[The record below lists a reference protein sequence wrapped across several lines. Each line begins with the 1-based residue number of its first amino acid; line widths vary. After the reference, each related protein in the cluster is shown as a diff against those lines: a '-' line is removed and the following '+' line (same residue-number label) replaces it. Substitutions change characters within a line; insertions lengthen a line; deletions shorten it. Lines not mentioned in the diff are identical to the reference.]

1 MKKLSKKETGR
12 TLGDSGHPIW
22 KQEEQSVTHEVFDIL
37 VWHREILLAML

>member
-22 KQEEQSVTHEVFDIL
+22 KQEEQSVTHEQCYNLGNVL
-37 VWHREILLAML
+37 NP